1 MQEIKKKYFSRFK
14 KPLTPLPNLVEMQTK
29 SYKWLVEKGVR
40 ELFEEFSSISDYSKK
55 KFELSFVDFSL
66 DEPKF
71 DEYYARENNLSYETP
86 LRVRVK
92 LENKTI
98 GETKEQE
105 LFVADFPLQTV
116 HGTFI
121 INGVERVIVPQLARS
136 FGVIFTANDIRGK
149 RYFGAKIIPARGA
162 WIEIETETDG
172 VIYARIDRKRKFSIT
187 SLLRVFGEGKT
198 DAEIESL
205 LKEGTEEPYIKN
217 SFLKDPAKN
226 RDASAVEI
234 YSRLRDGDLATA
246 TTAAEFL
253 LTLFGEER
261 YDLSH
266 VGRVRFN
273 ARFGKPTNG
282 KDAERK
288 TLSFEDI
295 ISIVNHIVNLND
307 TPNAEPDDIDH
318 LGSRR
323 VRCVGEM
330 LQQKLRVGF
339 AQVKRNVQDRM
350 STVDIETT
358 MPMNLVST
366 RPIQARLKEFFTTN
380 QLS

>member
-14 KPLTPLPNLVEMQTK
+14 KPLAPLPNLVEMQTK

-136 FGVIFTANDIRGK
+136 FGVI
-149 RYFGAKIIPARGA
+149 
-162 WIEIETETDG
+162 
-172 VIYARIDRKRKFSIT
+172 
-187 SLLRVFGEGKT
+187 
-198 DAEIESL
+198 
-205 LKEGTEEPYIKN
+205 
-217 SFLKDPAKN
+217 
-226 RDASAVEI
+226 
-234 YSRLRDGDLATA
+234 
-246 TTAAEFL
+246 
-253 LTLFGEER
+253 
-261 YDLSH
+261 
-266 VGRVRFN
+266 
-273 ARFGKPTNG
+273 
-282 KDAERK
+282 
-288 TLSFEDI
+288 
-295 ISIVNHIVNLND
+295 
-307 TPNAEPDDIDH
+307 
-318 LGSRR
+318 
-323 VRCVGEM
+323 
-330 LQQKLRVGF
+330 
-339 AQVKRNVQDRM
+339 
-350 STVDIETT
+350 
-358 MPMNLVST
+358 
-366 RPIQARLKEFFTTN
+366 
-380 QLS
+380 